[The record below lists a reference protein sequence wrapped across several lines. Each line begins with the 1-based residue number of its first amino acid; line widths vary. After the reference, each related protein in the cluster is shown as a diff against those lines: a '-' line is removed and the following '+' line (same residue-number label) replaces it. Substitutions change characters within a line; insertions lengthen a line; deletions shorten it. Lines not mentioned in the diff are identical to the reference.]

1 MKLAIMIP
9 AEDIF
14 HVEQMASNGA
24 YGSPL
29 YGAYDLDTW
38 KVSGRSQ
45 FLYASNEQKQMD
57 E

>member
-9 AEDIF
+9 AEGVF

-45 FLYASNEQKQMD
+45 FLYASNEQKQVD